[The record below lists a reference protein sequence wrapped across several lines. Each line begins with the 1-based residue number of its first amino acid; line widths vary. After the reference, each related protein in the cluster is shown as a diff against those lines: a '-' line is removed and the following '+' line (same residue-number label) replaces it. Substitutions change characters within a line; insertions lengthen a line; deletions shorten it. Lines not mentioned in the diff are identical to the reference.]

1 MKTVL
6 GIKKSLV
13 MGGLLVQLNVLPFG
27 LSVMKNVVCF
37 YFRFLETQE
46 GCLTTSIHI
55 RIHNITSS
63 SRSPAIHLQKWAHR
77 SPMSLAHLIHAHLQW
92 ASRNTLLG
100 HHAHHGSRRAHP
112 SGSNRSKIQALLLSS
127 LWPWW
132 RIASSLTSSWSDS
145 WQRKG
150 LVPETDAMLLEEQQ
164 DHRLIIFAMC
174 LSSKCD
180 L

>member
-55 RIHNITSS
+55 HIHNITSS
-63 SRSPAIHLQKWAHR
+63 ITIRSRSPTIHLQKCAHR
-77 SPMSLAHLIHAHLQW
+77 SPMSLAHLIHAHLQ
-92 ASRNTLLG
+92 
-100 HHAHHGSRRAHP
+100 
-112 SGSNRSKIQALLLSS
+112 
-127 LWPWW
+127 
-132 RIASSLTSSWSDS
+132 
-145 WQRKG
+145 
-150 LVPETDAMLLEEQQ
+150 
-164 DHRLIIFAMC
+164 
-174 LSSKCD
+174 
-180 L
+180 